1 MRGDSTCCVLAPGGE
16 VELDQLDRAGADWFG
31 EGPGGVAMGTLEEVL
46 ADCAGEGAD
55 PEWIDA
61 VTAALTRHIEEGW
74 VPRLL
79 LVKRRHGWMF
89 HTARAICR
97 DSIARHGLDWR
108 RMFTLGI
115 AGSER
120 AEAAGVFLSATLE
133 SAQWFAVMSGRG
145 LGAADIWRVR
155 VDGLWLEGDPN
166 GGGGDDDW
174 MICPAPIPPE
184 RIELFEADVHP
195 GGVG

>member
-1 MRGDSTCCVLAPGGE
+1 MFFAAQVIGPDSTVRCFV
-16 VELDQLDRAGADWFG
+16 
-31 EGPGGVAMGTLEEVL
+31 
-46 ADCAGEGAD
+46 
-55 PEWIDA
+55 
-61 VTAALTRHIEEGW
+61 
-74 VPRLL
+74 
-79 LVKRRHGWMF
+79 
-89 HTARAICR
+89 
-97 DSIARHGLDWR
+97 DSL

-174 MICPAPIPPE
+174 MICPTPIPPE